1 MSAEN
6 KPATIINAQTTL
18 SLAINAWKMYLEDQD
33 SSIHTIKAFIGD
45 MNLLASFLPPDQR
58 VGAITTAD
66 LNNFL
71 DWMQHKRGVPCSP
84 KTLSR
89 RITSIKA
96 FFRWLAQ
103 FGAILV
109 DPAEQVVQKSVIS
122 PLPAVMYPQD
132 MQRALETADRYR
144 HTDKPDARP
153 YALLKLLLDT
163 AIKKGEL
170 LNTTTNHIDHDA
182 HGGPLLFV
190 RYANPKY
197 RYKERKI
204 PLTEDWL
211 EAYNEYASQYNLSE
225 KLFPWS
231 PRRLEY
237 ILEDIGK
244 EAGLEEQLSFLMCR
258 WTSALNDLNG
268 GMEPNKIRQKLG
280 ISEIQWREVRMKL
293 RKLAGI
299 SEEKEGESKKD

>member
-6 KPATIINAQTTL
+6 KPATIINPQTTL
-18 SLAINAWKMYLEDQD
+18 SLAINSWKMYLEDQD
-33 SSIHTIKAFIGD
+33 NSIHTVKAFIGD
-45 MNLLASFLPPDQR
+45 LNLLASYMPPDQR

-71 DWMQHKRGVPCSP
+71 DWMLKKRGVPCSP

-89 RITSIKA
+89 RITSLKA
-96 FFRWLAQ
+96 FFRWLTQ
-103 FGAILV
+103 YGAILV
-109 DPAEQVVQKSVIS
+109 DPAEKVVQKSVIS

-132 MQRALETADRYR
+132 MQRALEVADRYR
-144 HTDKPDARP
+144 HTEKPDARP

-170 LNTTTNHIDHDA
+170 LTTTTNHIDMDA
-182 HGGPLLFV
+182 PGGPILFV

-204 PLTEDWL
+204 PLSQDWL
-211 EAYNEYASQYNLSE
+211 DAYEEYASQYDLSE

-258 WTSALNDLNG
+258 WTSALHDLTS

-280 ISEIQWREVRMKL
+280 VSEIQWREVRMKL
-293 RKLAGI
+293 RKLAGM
-299 SEEKEGESKKD
+299 SEAAGAEDGE